1 MNHSLNGEKTM
12 RTRHFLAMSAT
23 ALLLAGCASSNTDH
37 TPALNSSEL
46 SASDS
51 DLIKNA
57 LSAAPSDV
65 AKHATVKTMDGRVL
79 RKGSNGWVCFP
90 DHAAEPGNSPRCLDP
105 SYQGF
110 MKAYMQKSKPQTDRV
125 GFGYMLQG
133 GKPGSDTNPRA
144 QGPQDKGVWQSD
156 PRPPHIMVVVPD
168 TKDLEGLPTDSGGNG
183 PWVMW
188 SGTPYAH
195 IMIPLAGSGDL
206 SEIHSNKD

>member
-1 MNHSLNGEKTM
+1 M
-12 RTRHFLAMSAT
+12 RTRYFLAMSAT
-23 ALLLAGCASSNTDH
+23 ALLLAGCASSNTNHGSASPSPD
-37 TPALNSSEL
+37 L
-46 SASDS
+46 SAPDS

-79 RKGSNGWVCFP
+79 RKGDNGWVCFP
-90 DHAAEPGNSPRCLDP
+90 DHAAEPGNSPRCLDQ

-110 MKAYMQKSKPQTDRV
+110 MKAYMQKIEPHTGRV

-133 GKPGSDTNPRA
+133 GKPGSDTNPLA
-144 QGPQDKGVWQSD
+144 NGPQDKGVWQSD

-168 TKDLEGLPTDSGGNG
+168 TKDLEGLPTDSDEAG

-195 IMIPLAGSGDL
+195 IMIPLAVIGDL
-206 SEIHSNKD
+206 SEI

>member
-1 MNHSLNGEKTM
+1 
-12 RTRHFLAMSAT
+12 MSAT

-37 TPALNSSEL
+37 TPALTSSEL

-51 DLIKNA
+51 GLIKNA

-110 MKAYMQKSKPQTDRV
+110 MKAYMQKTKPETDRV
-125 GFGYMLQG
+125 G
-133 GKPGSDTNPRA
+133 
-144 QGPQDKGVWQSD
+144 
-156 PRPPHIMVVVPD
+156 PPHIMVVVTD
-168 TKDLEGLPTDSGGNG
+168 AKVLEGLPTESGGAG

-195 IMIPLAGSGDL
+195 IMIPLAGNGDL
-206 SEIHSNKD
+206 SEIRSNKD

>member
-1 MNHSLNGEKTM
+1 MTHSLNGEKTM

-23 ALLLAGCASSNTDH
+23 ALLLAGCASSNTNH
-37 TPALNSSEL
+37 E
-46 SASDS
+46 SASPSEDLSMPDS

-57 LSAAPSDV
+57 LSAAPADV
-65 AKHATVKTMDGRVL
+65 AKYATVKTMDGRVL
-79 RKGSNGWVCFP
+79 RKGSNGWVCLP

-110 MKAYMQKSKPQTDRV
+110 IKAYMQKTEPHTDRV

-133 GKPGSDTNPRA
+133 GKPGSDTNPLA
-144 QGPQDKGVWQSD
+144 QGPKDKGVWQSD

-168 TKDLEGLPTDSGGNG
+168 SKDLKGLPTDSGGAG

-195 IMIPLAGSGDL
+195 IMIPLAGNGDL
-206 SEIHSNKD
+206 SKI